1 MAQWFKQSPH
11 FLLRW
16 VLWWCLNS
24 CFSFL
29 RNKRQTSRRVAWCV
43 VCKTRGVINA
53 LPAFWGW
60 AHTPHEPAVFSLTR
74 CNIAQLLFHIGF
86 LICSKFE
93 SSLVRFF
100 NVFKVPRNTE
110 IFLVQKFVSKQMKNS
125 KTYRV
130 FESTLSTH
138 DKIIRCYKRKL
149 IVFWTRPPISSE
161 NIGTMGHSPQSF
173 SVSQT
178 SVASSSYTV
187 RQFLGHHN
195 EFPAF
200 FTVRNELC
208 NIVYIISCFVNL
220 LEYFGLCLENLGW
233 ARVKSVP

>member
-1 MAQWFKQSPH
+1 MIKLHEWRSGLGNLLTFYCDGCCGFTPH
-11 FLLRW
+11 L
-16 VLWWCLNS
+16 VWCLNS
-24 CFSFL
+24 CFSLL

-60 AHTPHEPAVFSLTR
+60 AHTLHEPAVSSLTR

-149 IVFWTRPPISSE
+149 IVFK
-161 NIGTMGHSPQSF
+161 
-173 SVSQT
+173 
-178 SVASSSYTV
+178 
-187 RQFLGHHN
+187 LGHL
-195 EFPAF
+195 FPQK
-200 FTVRNELC
+200 TLVPWGIRP
-208 NIVYIISCFVNL
+208 NL
-220 LEYFGLCLENLGW
+220 LVCRKQVWLHLLIPCDSF
-233 ARVKSVP
+233 